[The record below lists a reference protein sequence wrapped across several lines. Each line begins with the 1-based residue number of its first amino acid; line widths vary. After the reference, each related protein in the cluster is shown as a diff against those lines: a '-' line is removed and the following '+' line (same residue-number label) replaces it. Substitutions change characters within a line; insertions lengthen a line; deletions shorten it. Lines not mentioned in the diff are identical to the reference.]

1 MKVGGNASWKDWLV
15 RHPGSASQSDNVKDK
30 YSSQAAVKYREELAR
45 RVALDEQ
52 QFGKGKVYVDG
63 MGAPKEEAAKAEDNF
78 FDTWDAPKDAKPA
91 LIPPPNTGNLISFG
105 SRGGTPIGSRSASP
119 ALSATTSTT
128 SAAASSAPTSTPAPT
143 APRTVTSSSLRTTSS
158 GGVPV
163 RAKPSLGSRAPSA
176 SSAGGGPG
184 APAPRVSKLGGKLGG
199 VKRGGTVNFEEAERK
214 AREEEERIKQLG
226 YDSKKELEA
235 AEAAAK
241 ARAAAAASTS
251 AARGPA
257 VKKDAGD
264 TERLGMGFK
273 RLGFGQVSGMSGEAS
288 AAEAAKAAKVAQR
301 RANGYE
307 DEVLDETDYA
317 RKTFGTQKGISSDQ
331 YHQTGAY
338 DANAAREAQG
348 RLQSFNGATAISS
361 NQYFGRSEEEEDEME
376 DSIMSANGLSG
387 LEKGVQDVVRTAME
401 VTGFEDISD
410 VQNALRNGAMK
421 LSDMLARYA

>member
-1 MKVGGNASWKDWLV
+1 MKLGGNASWKDWLV

-52 QFGKGKVYVDG
+52 HFGKGKVYVDG
-63 MGAPKEEAAKAEDNF
+63 MGAPKDEPAKAEDNF
-78 FDTWDAPKDAKPA
+78 FDTWDAPQQAKPA
-91 LIPPPNTGNLISFG
+91 LIPPPQTGNLISFG

-119 ALSATTSTT
+119 ALSSTGST
-128 SAAASSAPTSTPAPT
+128 PAPTSAPAAAAPT
-143 APRTVTSSSLRTTSS
+143 APRTVTSSSLRTTTS

-176 SSAGGGPG
+176 TSAGG

-214 AREEEERIKQLG
+214 AKEEEERIKQLG
-226 YDSKKELEA
+226 YDSKKEQ
-235 AEAAAK
+235 EAAAAQAQ

-257 VKKDAGD
+257 VKKDSD

-288 AAEAAKAAKVAQR
+288 AAEAAKAAKAAQR

-338 DANAAREAQG
+338 DANSAREAQS
-348 RLQSFNGATAISS
+348 RLQSFNGASAISS
-361 NQYFGRSEEEEDEME
+361 NQYFGRSEQEEDELE

-387 LEKGVQDVVRTAME
+387 LERGVQDVVRAAME
-401 VTGFEDISD
+401 ATGVEDLDSLQSSI
-410 VQNALRNGAMK
+410 RNGALK